1 MATIKAGDSEIH
13 SIGELPEIGSMAPD
27 FKLVKP
33 DLSEVTLADY
43 SGGKLIINI
52 YPSVDTGTCALS
64 TTRFNQE
71 ASKLSN
77 TKIICV
83 SKDLPFALGRYC
95 AAEGISNLDTLS
107 SYRDGGA
114 FGRDYGVELVD
125 GMIKGL
131 NARAVVIIDEEGKV
145 IYTQLVPIISN
156 EPNYD
161 DVLAAI

>member
-1 MATIKAGDSEIH
+1 MATIKAGNDEIH

-27 FKLVKP
+27 FTLVKP
-33 DLSEVTLADY
+33 DLSETTLASY
-43 SGGKLIINI
+43 HGQKLILNI

-64 TTRFNQE
+64 TIRFNQE
-71 ASKLSN
+71 ASKLPN
-77 TKIICV
+77 TRIACV

-114 FGRDYGVELVD
+114 FGKDYGVELVD

-131 NARAVVIIDEEGKV
+131 NARAIVIIDEEGKV
-145 IYTQLVPIISN
+145 KYTQLVPVISE
-156 EPNYD
+156 EPDYED
-161 DVLAAI
+161 ALAAL